1 MKKYEYMVIYSLN
14 NGIGRIRIISEK
26 FIKSYDD
33 IERIDEIIRGYKGME
48 TALVINFKF
57 IYSFS
62 SKI

>member
-14 NGIGRIRIISEK
+14 NGIGRMRIISEK

-48 TALVINFKF
+48 TALVIDFKLLRE
-57 IYSFS
+57 YEE
-62 SKI
+62 

>member
-14 NGIGRIRIISEK
+14 NGIGRMRIISEK

-48 TALVINFKF
+48 TALVINFKLLRE
-57 IYSFS
+57 YEE
-62 SKI
+62 

>member
-48 TALVINFKF
+48 TALVINFKLLRE
-57 IYSFS
+57 YEE
-62 SKI
+62 

>member
-48 TALVINFKF
+48 TALVIDFKLLRE
-57 IYSFS
+57 YEE
-62 SKI
+62 